1 MLFKCI
7 KYPWGKQY
15 SNYFSHF
22 LESGSRMPKYLL
34 AMNNVYKQNAPDE
47 TIAIYISPPVDLLVR
62 YNARSSWLLALY
74 GKLRS
79 NFWRR

>member
-1 MLFKCI
+1 
-7 KYPWGKQY
+7 
-15 SNYFSHF
+15 
-22 LESGSRMPKYLL
+22 MPKYLL

-47 TIAIYISPPVDLLVR
+47 TIAIYMSPPVDLLVR
-62 YNARSSWLLALY
+62 YNAISSWLLALY